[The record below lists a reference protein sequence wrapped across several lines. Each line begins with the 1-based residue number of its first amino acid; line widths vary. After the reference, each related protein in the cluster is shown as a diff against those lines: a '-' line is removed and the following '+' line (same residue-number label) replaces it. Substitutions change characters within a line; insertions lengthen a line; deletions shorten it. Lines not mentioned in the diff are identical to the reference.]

1 MRPVELHAHCT
12 QLDEQFRKG
21 FQIYLT
27 QSNAVGEHRE
37 QLIDQWNSIV
47 EAQNKVLARL
57 TEVEEMIRVHH
68 VAFTDMLSTT
78 EQLSDVRQQ
87 ILAANAAFYAANREE
102 VARKG

>member
-1 MRPVELHAHCT
+1 MLTART

-21 FQIYLT
+21 FQIFLT
-27 QSNAVGEHRE
+27 QSNAVGEYRE

-68 VAFTDMLSTT
+68 IAFTDMLSTT
-78 EQLSDVRQQ
+78 EQLISDVRQQ
-87 ILAANAAFYAANREE
+87 ILAANSAFYAANREE

>member
-1 MRPVELHAHCT
+1 MFPIELHAHCT

-21 FQIYLT
+21 FQMYLT
-27 QSNAVGEHRE
+27 QSNAVGGYRE

-47 EAQNKVLARL
+47 EAQNQVLARL
-57 TEVEEMIRVHH
+57 TEVEEMIRVYHI
-68 VAFTDMLSTT
+68 AFTDMLSTT
-78 EQLSDVRQQ
+78 EQLSDFRQQ